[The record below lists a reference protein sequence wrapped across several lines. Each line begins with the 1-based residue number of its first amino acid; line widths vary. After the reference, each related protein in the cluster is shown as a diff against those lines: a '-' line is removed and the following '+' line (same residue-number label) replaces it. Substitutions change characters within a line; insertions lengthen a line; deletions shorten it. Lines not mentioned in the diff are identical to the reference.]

1 MEKYYT
7 SERNAQIV
15 IALLKANNIRKIIV
29 SPGATNITFVASIQQ
44 DPYFEIYSS
53 VDERSAAYM
62 ACGLAAESGEP
73 VVLSCTGATASRNY
87 LPGLTEAFYRKLP
100 VLAIHVDAVRRQGRT
115 SYTSG
120 NRSQQ
125 TAQRCRSCKRFA
137 SGRKGRGRSVELRNK
152 CQ

>member
-87 LPGLTEAFYRKLP
+87 LPGLTEAFYRRSEEHTSELQSQHH
-100 VLAIHVDAVRRQGRT
+100 ISYWRSRR
-115 SYTSG
+115 
-120 NRSQQ
+120 RS
-125 TAQRCRSCKRFA
+125 TKAGSDIIY
-137 SGRKGRGRSVELRNK
+137 LR
-152 CQ
+152 

>member
-15 IALLKANNIRKIIV
+15 IALLKANNIRKIIA

-62 ACGLAAESGEP
+62 ACGLAAESG
-73 VVLSCTGATASRNY
+73 VSCW
-87 LPGLTEAFYRKLP
+87 AF
-100 VLAIHVDAVRRQGRT
+100 
-115 SYTSG
+115 
-120 NRSQQ
+120 RS
-125 TAQRCRSCKRFA
+125 
-137 SGRKGRGRSVELRNK
+137 
-152 CQ
+152 